1 MGKNLDNFGRQCRF
15 YRNKVMSYLALIESF
30 ISEAEEKKV
39 DSTIN
44 FIAGLE
50 NYLPYDINDKY
61 DTRELIKRYMELC
74 FWFSANLDN
83 SVLKEEEITVALN
96 EIEILEDELVSS
108 GTSEEVLD
116 RALKITSGLANKKL
130 NELTDG
136 QQLKLIQAIFGEV
149 KEVPPLSKA

>member
-1 MGKNLDNFGRQCRF
+1 
-15 YRNKVMSYLALIESF
+15 MSYLALIESF

-50 NYLPYDINDKY
+50 NYLHYDINDKY

-74 FWFSANLDN
+74 FWFSANGDN
-83 SVLKEEEITVALN
+83 KILKEEELTIVLN
-96 EIEILEDELVSS
+96 EIEILEDELVSR

-116 RALKITSGLANKKL
+116 RALKITSGIANKKL
-130 NELTDG
+130 NELTGG
-136 QQLKLIQAIFGEV
+136 QQLKLIQAIFGAER
-149 KEVPPLSKA
+149 EVPPLSKA